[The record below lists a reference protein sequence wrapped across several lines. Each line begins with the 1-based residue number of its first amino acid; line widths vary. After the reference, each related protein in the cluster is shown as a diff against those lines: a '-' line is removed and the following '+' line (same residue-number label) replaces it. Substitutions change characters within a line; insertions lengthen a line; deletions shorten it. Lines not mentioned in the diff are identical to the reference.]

1 MLCRLMIFCLLLL
14 CRILEQNEDHE
25 RKSHLENDVNLAE
38 SLQQYLKYLGLLSR
52 SAATNFYPRKRNDK
66 ASVKVEF

>member
-1 MLCRLMIFCLLLL
+1 MLCRLTIFYLLLL
-14 CRILEQNEDHE
+14 CRILEQNEDNE

-52 SAATNFYPRKRNDK
+52 SAATNLYPRKRNDK